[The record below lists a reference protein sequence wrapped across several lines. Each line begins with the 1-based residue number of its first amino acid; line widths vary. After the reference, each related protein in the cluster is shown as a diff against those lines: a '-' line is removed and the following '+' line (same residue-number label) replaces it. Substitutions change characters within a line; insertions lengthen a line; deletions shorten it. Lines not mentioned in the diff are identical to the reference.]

1 MPRLFRRWPSGDD
14 AFAGNAKSL
23 RSLYEQGYAGCEIRP
38 KQVAAANEVF
48 AEEIGRAGG
57 WPIGEDA
64 ARLFGVEDYGKGK
77 LALNFLDVQKLYPE
91 AFPGPPQLVG
101 DCVSKS
107 QANADLIT
115 VCCECARGKPDEISG
130 LIEGAPDI
138 PLEGQ
143 ANGAFASEYTYAFR
157 GYSSHG
163 WQCSL
168 GAKTSTRHGVLI
180 RKKYDGWDLTNY
192 TRATVSKYGRRPPN
206 DRYCDIGRQHLI
218 RTSTRVTGMEQLRD
232 FVAAGFGVTSCG
244 GESFSS
250 TRNEHG
256 VSKRTRAG
264 WSHAMAV
271 SAVDCRDKTVAKY
284 GPLFLLQ
291 NSWGA
296 YLNGPRKVRGTD
308 TEIPK
313 GSFWARLEDIKHR
326 SFYAMS
332 SAMGWKPKR
341 LHRITTR
348 W

>member
-1 MPRLFRRWPSGDD
+1 MPRLFRLWPKGDD
-14 AFAGNAKSL
+14 AFADDVRAL
-23 RSLYEQGYAGCEIRP
+23 RSLYEQGYAGCETRP
-38 KQVAAANEVF
+38 KKVAAANEVF
-48 AEEIGRAGG
+48 ADAIGVAGG

-64 ARLFGVEDYGKGK
+64 ARIFGIEDYGKGK
-77 LALNFLDVQKLYPE
+77 LALNFLDVQALYPE
-91 AFPGPPQLVG
+91 ALPGPPQLVG

-115 VCCECARGKPDEISG
+115 VSCECIRGKPDEISG

-143 ANGAFASEYTYAFR
+143 ANGAFASEYTYGFR
-157 GYSSHG
+157 GYSSQG

-168 GAKTSTRHGVLI
+168 GAKTSTQQGVLV

-192 TRATVSKYGRRPPN
+192 TRATVSRYGRRPPN
-206 DRYCDIGRQHLI
+206 ERYRVIGRQHLI
-218 RTSTRVTGMEQLRD
+218 RTATRVTGVEQLRD

-256 VSKRTRAG
+256 VCKRTRAG

-271 SAVDCRDKTVAKY
+271 ASVDCRDKTVAKY

-291 NSWGA
+291 NSWGD
-296 YLNGPRKVRGTD
+296 YCVGPRRVRGTSVD
-308 TEIPK
+308 IPK
-313 GSFWARLEDIKHR
+313 GSFWARWEDIKRR

-332 SAMGWKPKR
+332 SAMGWEPKR
-341 LHRITTR
+341 LHRIKTR

>member
-1 MPRLFRRWPSGDD
+1 MPRLFRRWPTGDD
-14 AFAGNAKSL
+14 AFADNAKSL
-23 RSLYEQGYAGCEIRP
+23 RSLYEQGYAGCETRP

-64 ARLFGVEDYGKGK
+64 ARIFGVEDYGKGK
-77 LALNFLDVQKLYPE
+77 LALNFLDVQEIYPE
-91 AFPGPPQLVG
+91 AFPGPAQLVG

-115 VCCECARGKPDEISG
+115 VCAELARGKPDEISG
-130 LIEGAPDI
+130 LVEGPPDI
-138 PLEGQ
+138 SLEGQ
-143 ANGAFASEYTYAFR
+143 RQGAFASEYTYAFR
-157 GYSSHG
+157 GYSSQG

-168 GAKTSTRHGVLI
+168 GAKTSTQQGVLV
-180 RKKYDGWDLTNY
+180 RKSYPGWDLTTY
-192 TRATVSKYGRRPPN
+192 TRATVSKYGRRPP
-206 DRYCDIGRQHLI
+206 DEKYRTIGRQHLI
-218 RTSTRVTGMEQLRD
+218 RTATRVTGMEQLRD
-232 FVAAGFGVTSCG
+232 FAAAGFGCTSCG

-250 TRNEHG
+250 TRNQDG
-256 VSKRTRAG
+256 ICNRTRKG

-271 SAVDCRDKTVAKY
+271 SSVDCRDETLVKY

-308 TEIPK
+308 IEIPK
-313 GSFWARLEDIKHR
+313 GSFWARWEDIKHR

>member
-157 GYSSHG
+157 CYSSHG

-313 GSFWARLEDIKHR
+313 GSFWARWEDIKHR